1 MKRTL
6 AVCVATCRRPAGLS
20 RLLECLALQ
29 QPVEGVRYE
38 LRIADNDPAASARE
52 LVQSALAGFPWTIRY
67 VHEPVPNV
75 ARARNATLSVGPPV
89 DLVAFVDDDEEAA
102 PDWLRRLVEA
112 LDSGDYDAVFGPVE
126 RRLPAETPGWIARG
140 DFFRLAAPQGDVDW
154 RGARTGNALVRG
166 AWLYAR
172 GFRFDES
179 FGRSGG
185 EDAHLFARL
194 GEAGARMGSAPA
206 ARVAEEVEPDRLAL
220 RYLVRRGWRQ
230 GIAYSRVRGALPA
243 VAHHPALSTLRR
255 ASEGSLHLARAAV
268 GLGERR
274 VEAARG
280 LARLALAGGGLAG
293 WLAPALSTG
302 ALGSYSA
309 S

>member
-1 MKRTL
+1 MTRTL
-6 AVCVATCRRPAGLS
+6 AVCVATCRRPAGLA
-20 RLLECLALQ
+20 RLLECLRRQEPAA
-29 QPVEGVRYE
+29 GVAYE
-38 LRIADNDPAASARE
+38 LRIADNDPGASARG
-52 LVQSALAGFPWTIRY
+52 LVERLASGFPWPVSY
-67 VHEPVPNV
+67 VHEPEPNV
-75 ARARNATLSVGPPV
+75 ARARNASLAAGPPV

-112 LDSGDYDAVFGPVE
+112 LDAGYDAVFGPVE
-126 RRLPAETPGWIARG
+126 RRLPRGTPGWIARG
-140 DFFRLAAPQGDVDW
+140 DFFRLAAPEGEVDW

-166 AWLYAR
+166 AWLYER
-172 GFRFDES
+172 GLRFDES

-194 GEAGARMGSAPA
+194 GAAGARLGSAPA
-206 ARVAEEVEPDRLAL
+206 ARVAEAVEPERVAL

-243 VAHHPALSTLRR
+243 VARHPLLSTLRR
-255 ASEGSLHLARAAV
+255 TSEGGLHLARAAL
-268 GLGERR
+268 GRGERR

-293 WLAPALSTG
+293 WLTPGLSTDSLG
-302 ALGSYSA
+302 AYSA
-309 S
+309 A